1 MKKLLAKVKRKV
13 QDRESDVENGEL
25 MLTIDELSGLYV
37 IPDAMTP
44 YEPISGHVGQ
54 IVDSY
59 NMRQYFDKAFSIER
73 KENQIT

>member
-44 YEPISGHVGQ
+44 YEPICGHVGQ
-54 IVDSY
+54 FVDGY

-73 KENQIT
+73 KENQVT

>member
-44 YEPISGHVGQ
+44 YEPICGHVGQ
-54 IVDSY
+54 IVDGY

-73 KENQIT
+73 KENQVT